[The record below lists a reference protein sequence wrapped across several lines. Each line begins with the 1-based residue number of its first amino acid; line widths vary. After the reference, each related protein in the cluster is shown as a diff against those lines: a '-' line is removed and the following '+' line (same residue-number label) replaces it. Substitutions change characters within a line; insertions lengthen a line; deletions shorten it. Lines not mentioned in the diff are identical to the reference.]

1 MTVPQEAAI
10 PHFRKSFSRRILM
23 LSGALSLLS
32 GLLVAGVG
40 IHLRMQAL
48 ESSRRELASSRAR
61 QLAGQAAHAILA
73 MDDVFIAEALEQVV
87 EDPLAGGIALY
98 SADGRLALSRHRRG
112 PVFPVVLAS
121 GGRIDAPPL
130 RRGAGGYVDFE
141 EPVMIVR
148 PSAELVAQGVPV
160 NGLDRAPRP
169 VGRLVLRV
177 KISAGMADL
186 LSMMGYP
193 LVLGGGV
200 FLAGLL
206 LAFLGTR
213 RVWRPFQRILRG
225 VENFRAGD
233 LGARIQFESKD
244 ELGHIADSFNRL
256 ARDLSARM
264 EELKQWKDRLEA
276 EVLSQTEEIQST
288 SSFLQELISPFEK
301 EGEIS
306 WSELLRLLCESSE
319 SRCGV
324 LFARNTGGQFV
335 RIASYPAQG
344 PPPALAPLSFD
355 SECMEVAPGPECV
368 DSGETAALTV
378 RHFNLRNPD
387 GLGGQLIL
395 LCPKECRHQHYLK
408 QVIPALTITLS
419 NARAFVSVRE
429 LVAMLEKQNDVLS
442 LQKKELEDQKNELER
457 ASRLKSQFVA
467 NMSHELRIP
476 LNAIIGY
483 SEMLSSGLYGPVNGE
498 QTSALQAIEESGR
511 NLLNLINTI
520 LDHSR
525 LEADRM
531 PVYAEKID
539 DLRKVVRE
547 TVSRNQ
553 SITREREYE
562 IEVMVP
568 PTPIMCISDSGK
580 IQQII
585 VNLVSNAVKFTESG
599 YVRVRLEPLGDQLE
613 LVVTDSGCGIPE
625 SEFENIFAEFHQ
637 IDGSATRAAGGTGL
651 GLAVSRKLAQLIG
664 GTLTVASEIGKG
676 STFTLRLP
684 RRIDSAEVIA
694 DSII

>member
-1 MTVPQEAAI
+1 MQQEVAI

-23 LSGALSLLS
+23 LSGSLSLLS
-32 GLLVAGVG
+32 GLMVAGVV
-40 IHLRMQAL
+40 LWVRLNSL
-48 ESSRRELASSRAR
+48 ETSRRAIASTTAG
-61 QLAGQAAHAILA
+61 QLAAQSAHAILS
-73 MDDVFIAEALEQVV
+73 MDDVFIAEALDAATA
-87 EDPLAGGIALY
+87 DPRAGGIALY
-98 SADGRLALSRHRRG
+98 SADGRLVLSRHRRG
-112 PVFPVVLAS
+112 PALPPVLPA
-121 GGRIDAPPL
+121 GARIDAPPSSH
-130 RRGAGGYVDFE
+130 RAGGYEDFE
-141 EPVMIVR
+141 VPVAIVR

-160 NGLDRAPRP
+160 SRLDTTKRP

-177 KISAGMADL
+177 KTSAGMEDL
-186 LSMMGYP
+186 RAMMGFP
-193 LVLGGGV
+193 LVLGGCV
-200 FLAGLL
+200 FLAGLV
-206 LAFLGTR
+206 LAFLGTK
-213 RVWRPFQRILRG
+213 RVVRPFRRILRG

-233 LGARIQFESKD
+233 LGARIQLDSKD

-264 EELKQWKDRLEA
+264 DELKQWKDRLEG

-288 SSFLQELISPFEK
+288 SRFLQELISPFEK

-306 WSELLRLLCESSE
+306 WTELLRLLCESSE
-319 SRCGV
+319 SVGGV
-324 LFARNTGGQFV
+324 LFARATDGQFV
-335 RIASYPAQG
+335 RIASYPAGG
-344 PPPALAPLSFD
+344 PPPALTPRSFD
-355 SECMEVAPGPECV
+355 SECLEVEPGPGDAV
-368 DSGETAALTV
+368 SAGTV
-378 RHFNLRNPD
+378 PMTIRHFNLRNPD

-395 LCPKECRHQHYLK
+395 QCPKECRHQHYLK

-498 QTSALQAIEESGR
+498 QTSSLQAIEESGR

-531 PVYAEKID
+531 PVYAEKIE

-562 IEVMVP
+562 IEVVVP

-580 IQQII
+580 IQQIL
-585 VNLVSNAVKFTESG
+585 VNLVSNAVKFTETG
-599 YVRVRLEPLGDQLE
+599 HVRVRLEPRGDQLE
-613 LVVTDSGCGIPE
+613 LTVEDSGCGIPE

-651 GLAVSRKLAQLIG
+651 GLAVSRKLAHLIG
-664 GTLTVASEIGKG
+664 GTLTVASEMGKG

-684 RRIDSAEVIA
+684 RRIAAAEATA

>member
-1 MTVPQEAAI
+1 MTVPQEVAI
-10 PHFRKSFSRRILM
+10 PHFRKSFSRRILL
-23 LSGALSLLS
+23 LSGSLSLLS

-40 IHLRMQAL
+40 IFVRMQSL
-48 ESSRRELASSRAR
+48 ESSRREIAATKAR

-73 MDDVFIAEALEQVV
+73 MDDIFIADALDEAVA
-87 EDPLAGGIALY
+87 DPLAGGIALY
-98 SADGRLALSRHRRG
+98 SADGRLVLSRHRRG
-112 PVFPVVLAS
+112 PVFTVVLAAD
-121 GGRIDAPPL
+121 GRIDAPPS
-130 RRGAGGYVDFE
+130 RHGTGGFVDFE
-141 EPVMIVR
+141 EPVSIMR
-148 PSAELVAQGVPV
+148 PSAELVAQGVA
-160 NGLDRAPRP
+160 GSRLDRTPQP

-177 KISAGMADL
+177 RTRAGLDDL
-186 LSMMGYP
+186 RSMMGFP
-193 LVLGGGV
+193 LAMGGGV

-206 LAFLGTR
+206 LAFLGTK

-233 LGARIQFESKD
+233 LGARIQIESKD

-264 EELKQWKDRLEA
+264 EELKQWKERLEG

-288 SSFLQELISPFEK
+288 SRFLQELISPFEK
-301 EGEIS
+301 EGETS

-319 SRCGV
+319 SLRGV
-324 LFARNTGGQFV
+324 LFARNAGGQFV

-344 PPPALAPLSFD
+344 PTPALAPLSFD
-355 SECMEVAPGPECV
+355 TECMEAEPGPECV
-368 DSGETAALTV
+368 GSGEAGALSV

-457 ASRLKSQFVA
+457 SSRLKSQFVA

-483 SEMLSSGLYGPVNGE
+483 SEMLSSSLYGPVNGE

-531 PVYAEKID
+531 PVYAERID

-562 IEVMVP
+562 IEVSVP

-580 IQQII
+580 IQQIL
-585 VNLVSNAVKFTESG
+585 VNLVSNAVKFTETG

-613 LVVTDSGCGIPE
+613 LVVEDSGCGIPE

-651 GLAVSRKLAQLIG
+651 GLAVSRKLAHLIG
-664 GTLTVASEIGKG
+664 GTLTVASEMGKG
-676 STFTLRLP
+676 STFRLRLP
-684 RRIDSAEVIA
+684 RRIATAEAQA